1 MDVPNVHE
9 SLRLMLSSEM
19 YGLFEP
25 SENVCGSQNHD
36 RNLNESI
43 IIQQQLILLYFSRI
57 RPTSPSQQ
65 LYCKQGSEEV
75 ADCELDAARTLAIA
89 EDG

>member
-19 YGLFEP
+19 YGTFEP
-25 SENVCGSQNHD
+25 SENVCGSQNH
-36 RNLNESI
+36 RNLNES

-57 RPTSPSQQ
+57 RPTSPQQ